1 MAQKATGTASTT
13 PMKKSLS
20 SVRPSVLPG
29 KQENGRLEEEIR
41 RRAYEIYLAR
51 NGSAGNEHEDW
62 LIAER
67 EIRSRH
73 QQQYRA

>member
-1 MAQKATGTASTT
+1 MAHKTTGIASTT

-20 SVRPSVLPG
+20 SVPPPVLSG
-29 KQENGRLEEEIR
+29 KQQNARLDEEIR

-51 NGSAGNEHEDW
+51 NGSPGNEHEDW

>member
-1 MAQKATGTASTT
+1 
-13 PMKKSLS
+13 MKKSLS
-20 SVRPSVLPG
+20 SVRPPVLVMQG
-29 KQENGRLEEEIR
+29 NAGLEEEIR

-51 NGSAGNEHEDW
+51 NGSPGDERQDW

-73 QQQYRA
+73 QQQIRA